1 MFTALY
7 VKTTLALENFRKDQ
21 RGVTAIEYAV
31 IGVAMSA
38 IVLAVFNGDL
48 KDALA
53 GAMETVETN
62 IGTASTAATN

>member
-7 VKTTLALENFRKDQ
+7 VKTTLALESFKKDQ

-38 IVLAVFNGDL
+38 IVLAMFNTDL
-48 KDALA
+48 KKSLTDAMTTIT
-53 GAMETVETN
+53 GN
-62 IGTASTAATN
+62 IGKADGS